1 MLGGYFYHEK
11 LRKAVAIF
19 GTLFNNIYV
28 ARKNSSGAIVSQG
41 KVPLAYAP
49 KVKYLERIRTNPD
62 LGEDQKLAIK
72 LPRMSFEIVSFAYDY
87 SRQLPK
93 VGHFSAADLQT
104 SGTVNKRRK
113 FYTPVPYS
121 IGFQLNAYAKTQ
133 DEALQIVEQILPT
146 FNPQYTLT
154 IKPFATEYPTWLED
168 IPIIIQG
175 LTMQDD
181 YEGAVDQ
188 RRTIIYQIDFEMKIN
203 FYGEIGTT
211 SVIRTATNKFF
222 QMGVGMG
229 DSDIHIETMT
239 ITPTPEGVSAD
250 SDFGFNTEIDL
261 IFDSV

>member
-11 LRKAVAIF
+11 VRKAVAIF

-28 ARKNSSGAIVSQG
+28 ARKDSSGAIVSQG

-49 KVKYLERIRTNPD
+49 KAKYLDRIRTNPD
-62 LGEDQKLAIK
+62 LEENQKLAIK
-72 LPRMSFEIVSFAYDY
+72 LPRLSFEIVSFAYDY
-87 SRQLPK
+87 NRQLPK
-93 VGHFSAADLQT
+93 VANFQAADLQT

-113 FYTPVPYS
+113 FYSPVPYS
-121 IGFQLNAYAKTQ
+121 IGFQLNAYAKSQ
-133 DEALQIVEQILPT
+133 DEALQMVEQILPT

-181 YEGAVDQ
+181 YEGSLDQ
-188 RRTIIYQIDFEMKIN
+188 RRTIIYQMDFEMKIN
-203 FYGEIGTT
+203 FYGEIGT
-211 SVIRTATNKFF
+211 SSIIRKSTNKFF
-222 QMGVGMG
+222 QMGAGFG
-229 DSDIHIETMT
+229 DSDIHLETMT
-239 ITPTPEGVSAD
+239 ITPTPVGVSPD